1 MCGAEKDREE
11 ESKEEAVY
19 VSLFEAKKCKR
30 IIIIKTKKIKEY
42 NFEGSRSTQVCQMA
56 NGRIKRL
63 SS

>member
-30 IIIIKTKKIKEY
+30 IIIKTKKMKEY
-42 NFEGSRSTQVCQMA
+42 NFEGSSSTQVCQMA